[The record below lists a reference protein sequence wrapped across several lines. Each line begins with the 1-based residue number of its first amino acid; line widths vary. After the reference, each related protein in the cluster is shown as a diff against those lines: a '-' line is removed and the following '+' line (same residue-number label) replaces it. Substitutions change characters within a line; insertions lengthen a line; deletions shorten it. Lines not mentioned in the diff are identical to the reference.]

1 MKAGKSN
8 CFFGAVAIK
17 RRLGG
22 RLKWRS
28 GWHKGGWQGFLDSPW
43 GHFRVILP
51 DGTTLSYNTE
61 DRNLAWWRQ
70 LWFQGRVK
78 RRRIKN
84 EE

>member
-1 MKAGKSN
+1 MSNSN

-43 GHFRVILP
+43 GHFQVQL
-51 DGTTLSYNTE
+51 GNTLLSYNPDKE
-61 DRNLAWWRQ
+61 SLSAWRQ
-70 LWFQGRVK
+70 LWFQGHIK
-78 RRRIKN
+78 RRRAKN
-84 EE
+84 ESR